1 MGVLPK
7 EAERMHLPLA
17 GGSLT
22 GVWSARGWGFC
33 LSCTAREPS
42 VPSKKSIKASIVC
55 GEEKTHFRKSGVIV
69 RDVGSCVCLPLTSPW
84 AGSTKYG
91 LMYLL
96 TTPLP
101 GAEAGRDLGSP
112 KGLLEGTGNAGF
124 SRVEGIRL
132 PTGPAVGL
140 SRRGVKG
147 E

>member
-1 MGVLPK
+1 MAQAQHMGMLPK

-22 GVWSARGWGFC
+22 GVWSARGRGFC

-55 GEEKTHFRKSGVIV
+55 EEEKTHFRKSSVIV

-84 AGSTKYG
+84 AGSTKNG

-101 GAEAGRDLGSP
+101 HLGA
-112 KGLLEGTGNAGF
+112 
-124 SRVEGIRL
+124 
-132 PTGPAVGL
+132 
-140 SRRGVKG
+140 
-147 E
+147 